1 MVEPCRE
8 AGSGYVR
15 TGALARPTAGVG
27 LFAGLR
33 PAPAEATAEARATAT
48 ATAGIPWFGGAVSEC
63 GDAVNPSLEAWQP
76 HPCG

>member
-27 LFAGLR
+27 FFAGLR
-33 PAPAEATAEARATAT
+33 PAPVVVPAAGRPPQKQQQQRAFRGW
-48 ATAGIPWFGGAVSEC
+48 AGRCRSAGTP
-63 GDAVNPSLEAWQP
+63 
-76 HPCG
+76 